1 MDRCGNK
8 DRLYNPKTKRCYK
21 SCEQKNKATHPI
33 TQKCRQHCKGD
44 KIRRIEDFR
53 CIKKTLKSKQKK
65 RYITKKALPKPVTPK
80 PVTPKPVTPK
90 PVTPKPV
97 TPKPVTPKPVTPKP
111 VTPKPVTPKP
121 VIKKAA
127 TKKAATKKPTT
138 KKAAPKKA
146 APKKAAPKKA
156 ATKKAA
162 SKKAAPKKAATKKAA
177 AKKTG
182 KKIILKKQTTSKK
195 AEIIE
200 KREEEFIPPP
210 IQKELKVNLKMF
222 DKWMSKGIVKGNIQ
236 SIDYTGSDRI
246 SDIIQIYLHKKYK
259 QNCPIYP
266 IKVHS
271 GEQRVYLKNRYN
283 KYKQYYSNTKNIHT
297 FEQFLENVKKGDKRN
312 YDDWDVD
319 KFLKDFKLCLET
331 GETLI
336 TIPLRL
342 KNHLNMLFIKTETRE
357 IIRFE
362 PHGSAYR
369 GSKKTEDKKTNTF
382 LEKLT
387 SKVNTYLGLKSN
399 RRFKYI
405 SPYDVCPRGI
415 SSDYRGFQSS
425 DYSGKVFINGNP
437 SLVQKNKKES
447 GFCALWSWFFAE
459 CVIANPDIPIDE
471 VYKEADKSLRENPMK
486 IATIIRGYF
495 LSVNDELK
503 EMKEKYSSITGT
515 YLTKNKEK
523 LRKDD
528 FIFDYLTESNRKL
541 QNKPRKPFVGGVN
554 KKPVFILPEA
564 NPDAKPVTA

>member
-21 SCEQKNKATHPI
+21 SCEQKNKVTHPI

-65 RYITKKALPKPVTPK
+65 RYITKKAS
-80 PVTPKPVTPK
+80 
-90 PVTPKPV
+90 
-97 TPKPVTPKPVTPKP
+97 PKP

-127 TKKAATKKPTT
+127 A
-138 KKAAPKKA
+138 
-146 APKKAAPKKA
+146 KKA
-156 ATKKAA
+156 ATKKAPA
-162 SKKAAPKKAATKKAA
+162 KKTATKKAA

-195 AEIIE
+195 VEII
-200 KREEEFIPPP
+200 KKSEEEFVPPP

-222 DKWMSKGIVKGNIQ
+222 DKWMSKGFVNGNIQ
-236 SIDYTGSDRI
+236 SIDYTASDRI
-246 SDIIQIYLHKKYK
+246 SDIIQVYLHKKYK

-266 IKVHS
+266 IQGHS
-271 GEQRVYLKNRYN
+271 VEQIAYYKKEYN
-283 KYKQYYSNTKNIHT
+283 KFKQYYSHTKNIHT
-297 FEQFLENVKKGDKRN
+297 FEQYLENLKREDKRN
-312 YDDWDVD
+312 YNGWDVD
-319 KFLKDFKLCLET
+319 KFLKDLKLCLET

-336 TIPLRL
+336 IIPLRL
-342 KNHLNMLFIKTETRE
+342 RTHLNMVFIKSETRE

-382 LEKLT
+382 LENLT
-387 SKVNTYLGLKSN
+387 SKINTYLGLKSK
-399 RRFKYI
+399 RKFKYV

-425 DYSGKVFINGNP
+425 DYSGKVFINGIP
-437 SLVQKNKKES
+437 LLFKENKKES

-459 CVIANPDIPIDE
+459 CVLANPDIPIDV
-471 VYKEADKSLRENPMK
+471 VYKEADKSLRDFPMK
-486 IATIIRGYF
+486 IAIIIRGYF

-503 EMKEKYSSITGT
+503 EMKEKYDSITGT

-523 LRKDD
+523 MREDN
-528 FIFDYLTESNRKL
+528 FIFDYLTESKRKL
-541 QNKPRKPFVGGVN
+541 QKKPRKTFVGGVN

>member
-1 MDRCGNK
+1 MDKCQKK

-21 SCEQKNKATHPI
+21 SCEQKNKVTHPI
-33 TQKCRQHCKGD
+33 TKKCRQHCKGD
-44 KIRRIEDFR
+44 KIRRVEDFR

-65 RYITKKALPKPVTPK
+65 RYITKKASPKPVTPK

-127 TKKAATKKPTT
+127 TKKAATKK
-138 KKAAPKKA
+138 
-146 APKKAAPKKA
+146 A

-162 SKKAAPKKAATKKAA
+162 AKKAATKKAA
-177 AKKTG
+177 AKKAATKKAAAKKPAAKKTG
-182 KKIILKKQTTSKK
+182 KKIILKQATPKK

-200 KREEEFIPPP
+200 NREEEFIPPP
-210 IQKELKVNLKMF
+210 VQKDLKVNLKMF
-222 DKWMSKGIVKGNIQ
+222 DKMMNKGFVKGNIQ
-236 SIDYTGSDRI
+236 SIDYTASDRI

-266 IKVHS
+266 IKMHS
-271 GEQRVYLKNRYN
+271 GERRVYFKNWYN
-283 KYKQYYSNTKNIHT
+283 KYKRYYSNTKNIHT
-297 FEQFLENVKKGDKRN
+297 LEQFLESVKKDDKRN
-312 YDDWDVD
+312 YNEWDID
-319 KFLKDFKLCLET
+319 KFLKDIKLCLET
-331 GETLI
+331 GEKLI
-336 TIPLRL
+336 IIPLRL
-342 KNHLNMLFIKTETRE
+342 KTHLNMLFIKTETRE

-382 LEKLT
+382 LENLT
-387 SKVNTYLGLKSN
+387 SKINTYLGLKSN
-399 RRFKYI
+399 RKFKYV

-425 DYSGKVFINGNP
+425 DFSGKVFINGNP

-459 CVIANPDIPIDE
+459 CVLANPDIPIDV
-471 VYKEADKSLRENPMK
+471 VYKEADKSLRDFPMK
-486 IATIIRGYF
+486 IAIIIRGYF

-503 EMKEKYSSITGT
+503 EMKEKYDSITGK

-523 LRKDD
+523 MKEDN
-528 FIFDYLTESNRKL
+528 FIFDYLTESKRKL
-541 QNKPRKPFVGGVN
+541 QKKPRKPFVGGVN
-554 KKPVFILPEA
+554 KKYAFILPDA
-564 NPDAKPVTA
+564 NPDAKPLTS